1 MGILFSRVFQSLF
14 GSKEVRILIL
24 GLDNAG
30 KTTIL
35 YKLQNEAEDE
45 EVMTIPT
52 IGFNV
57 ETLQYKNI
65 KFQVWDLGG
74 QTSIRPY
81 WRCYYPNTDAIIFV
95 VDSADRER
103 LAVARQEL
111 QAMLDEEELKD
122 AILLVLANKQDQKGA
137 LGAKGDLGAL
147 GLPDVRNRQ
156 WSIQARARA
165 SGLSGLLL
173 ARRLHQGRIHTW
185 AILAYVRPPARTFA
199 MCSASSRC
207 GCGSSGRRRS
217 GLSLPFKM
225 S

>member
-74 QTSIRPY
+74 QTPIRPY

-137 LGAKGDLGAL
+137 LGAKEISEAL

-156 WSIQARARA
+156 WSIQEACATK
-165 SGLSGLLL
+165 GK
-173 ARRLHQGRIHTW
+173 GRPG
-185 AILAYVRPPARTFA
+185 V
-199 MCSASSRC
+199 
-207 GCGSSGRRRS
+207 
-217 GLSLPFKM
+217 
-225 S
+225 